1 MKIYRFFR
9 HIGNLI
15 YLVLYLNYREKV
27 DMSFLCLL
35 CDYYSECTMLVCV
48 IILVSV
54 NVTVLLERT
63 GFDGLKTYRIRG
75 KNY

>member
-1 MKIYRFFR
+1 
-9 HIGNLI
+9 
-15 YLVLYLNYREKV
+15 
-27 DMSFLCLL
+27 
-35 CDYYSECTMLVCV
+35 MLVCV